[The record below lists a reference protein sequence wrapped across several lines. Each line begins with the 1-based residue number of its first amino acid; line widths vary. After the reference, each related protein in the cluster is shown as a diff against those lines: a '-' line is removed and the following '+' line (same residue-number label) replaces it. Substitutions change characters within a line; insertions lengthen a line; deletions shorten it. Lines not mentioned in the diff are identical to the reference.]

1 MALFS
6 QRMGITPLK
15 KAIQVES
22 MDDDLR
28 NGLWNVLQVCFWDE
42 SWSEISHQLD
52 RIARSVWFSLFKL
65 PIDTCPSFFSRDI
78 YGRLSNNCAYATFRK
93 YFLDGET
100 KWWEVYD
107 FMEFI
112 FNEFELSDDDKVNAV
127 SFLNHMLERENAAY
141 RYVDSQLVAIS
152 DENEIKTIETALE
165 ENGKAVASHFQGAL
179 SLLADR
185 KSPDYR
191 NSIKE
196 SISAVESLCA
206 TLTGNKTKKFS
217 DDLLELEKKYSFHPA
232 LKQAFLKLYGYTS
245 DSGGIRHAL
254 TENTVYPSYADAKFM
269 LVTCSAFCNFLQA
282 KMAETAQ

>member
-6 QRMGITPLK
+6 QRIGITPLK
-15 KAIQVES
+15 KAIQIES
-22 MDDDLR
+22 MDHDLR
-28 NGLWNVLQVCFWDE
+28 IGLWNVLQVCFWDQNGY
-42 SWSEISHQLD
+42 EISNQLD
-52 RIARSVWFSLFKL
+52 GVAKRVWFSFFKL
-65 PIDTCPSFFSRDI
+65 PLDTCPAFFSQDMFGQLDDR
-78 YGRLSNNCAYATFRK
+78 CAYATCRK
-93 YFLDGET
+93 YFLDAKT
-100 KWWEVYD
+100 QWWEVYD
-107 FMEFI
+107 FIEFI
-112 FNEFELSDDDKVNAV
+112 FNEFELSDDTKVNAV
-127 SFLNHMLERENAAY
+127 NFLNHMLERENAAY

-152 DENEIKTIETALE
+152 DKNEIKAIETALE

-206 TLTGNKTKKFS
+206 TLAGNKTRKFS
-217 DDLLELEKKYSFHPA
+217 DALAELEKMCSLHPA
-232 LKQAFLKLYGYTS
+232 LKRAFLQLYGYTS

-254 TENTVYPSYADAKFM
+254 TEDSVHPSYADAKFM

-282 KMAETAQ
+282 KMAEMPQ